1 MKMAT
6 CQFLRDFRRAYSL
19 KKTAEHRKRV
29 LQRKEVANQFKDQ
42 PKFANIME
50 DRSAGK
56 QISHNHLY
64 IFVQKHSIA
73 GLKRVY
79 TKDQLSKLCTAYGI
93 PVKTNHNKQQLAQSL
108 VQAVSSR
115 NSNGNIPH
123 QHYLNRLIATTNLDN
138 GRIVLTIARTN

>member
-1 MKMAT
+1 MAT

-29 LQRKEVANQFKDQ
+29 LQRKQVATQFNDQ
-42 PKFANIME
+42 PKFAAIME

-56 QISHNHLY
+56 SISHNHLY
-64 IFVQKHSIA
+64 VFVQKHSIA
-73 GLKRVY
+73 GVKRVY
-79 TKDQLSKLCTAYGI
+79 TKDQLSKLCSAYGI
-93 PVKTNHNKQQLAQSL
+93 RVKSNHNKQQLSQNL

-123 QHYLNRLIATTNLDN
+123 PHYLNRLSATTNLDN
-138 GRIVLTIARTN
+138 GRIVLTIARTD